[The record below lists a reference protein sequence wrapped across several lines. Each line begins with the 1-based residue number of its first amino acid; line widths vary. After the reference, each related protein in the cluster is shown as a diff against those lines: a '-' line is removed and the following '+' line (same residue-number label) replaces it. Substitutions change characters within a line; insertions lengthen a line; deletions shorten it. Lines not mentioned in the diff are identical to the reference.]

1 MLNHIFLLSYVK
13 TREAFFLKVELAL
26 SYNTT
31 TMKSVVS
38 FVKIIYIRDSRS
50 EIMGQWGVTT

>member
-13 TREAFFLKVELAL
+13 PREAFFLKVKLAL
-26 SYNTT
+26 RYNTT

-38 FVKIIYIRDSRS
+38 FVTIVYVRDSRS
-50 EIMGQWGVTT
+50 EIMGQWRVTT